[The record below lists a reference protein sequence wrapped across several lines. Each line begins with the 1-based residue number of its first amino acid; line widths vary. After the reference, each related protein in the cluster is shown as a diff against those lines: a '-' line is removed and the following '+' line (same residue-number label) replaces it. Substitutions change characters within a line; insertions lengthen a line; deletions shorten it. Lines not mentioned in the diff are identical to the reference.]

1 MTDDMVTIVML
12 KSNCADLEAFDRA
25 KKEEEEVNNEL
36 QRKRKPVFDDK
47 FPLSRKLDKTAI
59 MYCLTKH
66 LNYMIFVF

>member
-1 MTDDMVTIVML
+1 MTDDMVTTVML

-47 FPLSRKLDKTAI
+47 FPL
-59 MYCLTKH
+59 
-66 LNYMIFVF
+66 